1 MSDFAPRSIEQYL
14 KQLEEALAGEDP
26 AVLQDAL
33 YDAEEYLRAELAT
46 HPDKSETDV
55 LEYIASS
62 YGAPGEVAE
71 AYRKT
76 EAAVQSALATPQAP
90 VSESA
95 IGRFFGVLR
104 DPRAYSALFYMLLSL
119 ATGIVYFTVVV
130 TGASMSL
137 GLAVLI
143 IGVPFFLLF
152 VGTARVLSLVE
163 GRIVET
169 FLGIRMP
176 RRPVYAEKDLPFL
189 EKVMNML
196 KDVRTWTTMLYMV
209 LMLPLGVAYFTIAV
223 TSVTLTLSL
232 AAGSVLVLLDRAGLV
247 EFDTDVH
254 IFYPGFD
261 AYWATPFI
269 FVVGI
274 LLFVVAMHMFK
285 GIGKIH
291 AHVAKSL
298 LVKSAP
304 RTDEA

>member
-1 MSDFAPRSIEQYL
+1 MSDFAPRSVEQYL

-33 YDAEEYLRAELAT
+33 YDAEEYLRAEIAA
-46 HPDKSETDV
+46 HPDKSEADV
-55 LEYIASS
+55 LEFIASS
-62 YGAPGEVAE
+62 YGAPEEVAE

-76 EAAVQSALATPQAP
+76 EAAVQSALATPRAP
-90 VSESA
+90 VSASA
-95 IGRFFGVLR
+95 LGRFFGVLR
-104 DPRAYSALFYMLLSL
+104 DPKAYSALFYMLLSL

-137 GLAVLI
+137 GLAILI

-152 VGTARVLSLVE
+152 IGTVRVLSLVE

-169 FLGIRMP
+169 FLGTRMP
-176 RRPVYAEKDLPFL
+176 RRPLYAEKELPFL
-189 EKVMNML
+189 EKIMNML
-196 KDVRTWTTMLYMV
+196 RDVRTWTTMLYMA
-209 LMLPLGVAYFTIAV
+209 LQLPLGVAYFTIAV
-223 TSVTLTLSL
+223 TSVTFTLSL
-232 AAGSVLVLLDRAGLV
+232 AVGSVLVLLDRVGLV
-247 EFDTDVH
+247 QFDADVH

-261 AYWATPFI
+261 AYWATPLI
-269 FVVGI
+269 FVTGI

-304 RTDEA
+304 RPDEN